1 MVPAPFDEKTPVLPP
16 LNCLNIFFEKSIDHK
31 CELFLDSQ
39 FYSYFILG
47 GGIMNCLLNTFLVYS
62 LILYRNTI
70 DFGMLILHP
79 DNLLNLFLVPMIF

>member
-31 CELFLDSQ
+31 CELILDSQ

-47 GGIMNCLLNTFLVYS
+47 SGIMNCLLNTFLVYS

-70 DFGMLILHP
+70 DFCMLILHP